1 MQIFRNLKP
10 YWKSVIIIALLLV
23 LQAYCDLS
31 LPDYTSKLIDTGIQ
45 NYGIENCSPKQIPEK
60 AYNVID
66 GFMDDDEKAVWEKYY
81 KDGSDGYY
89 YLTEDGEEH
98 IEEVDSAC
106 MKGLMMY
113 YYPYQMVNSDED
125 NAIKAGL
132 DKMGITLDEMPEE
145 IEQLIEIF
153 PDLESV
159 RLDINEYLERP
170 KEVLNM
176 FSEALRILDR
186 NTAELMVDRM
196 KDEIDELKVQAEENR
211 AQLEEKDSQLEENR
225 ARLEEK
231 DAEID
236 RLKKLLEEQNK

>member
-60 AYNVID
+60 AYKVID

-98 IEEVDSAC
+98 IDEVDRRSVIC
-106 MKGLMMY
+106 HDKLQRLSH
-113 YYPYQMVNSDED
+113 PTDERSS
-125 NAIKAGL
+125 IQGS
-132 DKMGITLDEMPEE
+132 I
-145 IEQLIEIF
+145 
-153 PDLESV
+153 
-159 RLDINEYLERP
+159 
-170 KEVLNM
+170 
-176 FSEALRILDR
+176 
-186 NTAELMVDRM
+186 
-196 KDEIDELKVQAEENR
+196 
-211 AQLEEKDSQLEENR
+211 
-225 ARLEEK
+225 
-231 DAEID
+231 
-236 RLKKLLEEQNK
+236 

>member
-10 YWKSVIIIALLLV
+10 YWKSVITIALLLV

-60 AYNVID
+60 AYKVID

-98 IEEVDSAC
+98 IDEVDSAC

-113 YYPYQMVNSDED
+113 YYPYQTVNSDED
-125 NAIKAGL
+125 NEIKAGL

-145 IEQLIEIF
+145 MWAQICLLYTSC
-153 PDLESV
+153 PDHDGQDPIGSRKACKETRQICDRHRRMSWGWRGELRQRRSV
-159 RLDINEYLERP
+159 
-170 KEVLNM
+170 
-176 FSEALRILDR
+176 
-186 NTAELMVDRM
+186 
-196 KDEIDELKVQAEENR
+196 Q
-211 AQLEEKDSQLEENR
+211 
-225 ARLEEK
+225 
-231 DAEID
+231 
-236 RLKKLLEEQNK
+236 